1 MGNRRGWFAR
11 GAVAV
16 YVTVVLALG
25 GCGRDRSSRIVRLVE
40 DAGAGDLRTVSVGSM
55 IQWLDRHPALALKV
69 ENLCIDVRKNPLAAW
84 PETTEGR
91 LCNAASRVVGYI
103 VWQRSLEE
111 DNDHKSFQGGSK

>member
-1 MGNRRGWFAR
+1 MGNRRDWFVPV
-11 GAVAV
+11 VAV
-16 YVTVVLALG
+16 YVMVGLALG
-25 GCGRDRSSRIVRLVE
+25 GCGRERSSPIIRMVE
-40 DAGAGDLRTVSVGSM
+40 NAGAGDLRAVSVGSM
-55 IQWLDRHPALALKV
+55 VQWLDRHPALDLKV

-111 DNDHKSFQGGSK
+111 DNDHQTFQGGSK